1 MCRCRFTASCVVR
14 VLLRRPRIFVKVVK
28 LLSNIFRL
36 NSQFT
41 EYRIYRLDKY
51 KVS

>member
-1 MCRCRFTASCVVR
+1 MHRCRFTASCVVR
-14 VLLRRPRIFVKVVK
+14 VLLRRPRIFAKVVR

-36 NSQFT
+36 NSQFA
-41 EYRIYRLDKY
+41 EYMACRIDKY